1 MSPNTSVRLAR
12 IQSSRK
18 FRRQRMGVSYEI
30 NQNQL
35 WFIENGSSRK
45 ASAKESYE
53 FLCNLSDSPIKI
65 VDALCP
71 ISLKLDLD
79 RQTGEAVLSARVS
92 SRHESVSIVSIDDS
106 LEYVCTDEVWLPV
119 EKNSLKEILTLFKEA
134 EVVNLGPLNY
144 SQELY
149 ISIQG
154 KRLNPAIEFT
164 VLPKREV
171 SEVNGVPK
179 LINATPYPY
188 QVDGFHWLTWLGS
201 AGVGGIL
208 GDEMGLGKT
217 MQIIML
223 LEHEISGKRT
233 PNLIVC
239 PPSLMENWRREIE
252 KFIGR
257 KAVIHHGNRRIFNRD
272 ELESIEILITSYDAV
287 RRDELIL
294 GQIEWNLIAL
304 DEAQYIKNETS
315 QRHVSV
321 KKLKKQFGVAV
332 SGTPIENHL
341 SDLWSLA
348 DFVIP
353 GVLGTSEWFMSNFG
367 DDEESA
373 EALREI
379 VSPIILRR
387 RVSEVAQDLPPVTL
401 KPVALELSGELA
413 SEYSAE
419 VQAHKSEKR
428 AVFALISKLRQI
440 CCHLLEPNQ
449 NSIVESTSGKY
460 EYLFDTLEELFA
472 NKNKAI
478 IFAPFTTAITDIE
491 KWVRNKFPTNQVHT
505 LFGETPIP
513 DRQAMVDRFTEDLNP
528 GVLIMN
534 PKAGGVGLNI
544 TTANHV
550 IHFAPDWNPAVM
562 DQASARSF
570 RRGQILPVTIH
581 NLFYVDSVEEYM
593 QERLNAKRNLS
604 ETALSD
610 TDVMPTVEE
619 LMKALERVPNV

>member
-1 MSPNTSVRLAR
+1 MSPD
-12 IQSSRK
+12 
-18 FRRQRMGVSYEI
+18 YEI
-30 NQNQL
+30 SQNQL
-35 WFIENGSSRK
+35 WFTENGTTRK
-45 ASAKESYE
+45 ATAKESYV
-53 FLCNLSDSPIKI
+53 FLTTLENSPIKVI
-65 VDALCP
+65 ETLCP
-71 ISLKLDLD
+71 II
-79 RQTGEAVLSARVS
+79 LSIDADKQSGKTILSGKVS
-92 SRHESVSIVSIDDS
+92 SRSASVWLASIEDT
-106 LEYVCTDEVWLPV
+106 LEYVCTNEIWLPI
-119 EKNSLKEILTLFKEA
+119 EKNSLTDILQLFKEA
-134 EVVNLGPLNY
+134 EIRNLGTLNY

-149 ISIQG
+149 LSIQG
-154 KRLNPAIEFT
+154 KRLTPVLEINS
-164 VLPKREV
+164 LPKREIA
-171 SEVNGVPK
+171 EVNGVPT

-223 LEHEISGKRT
+223 LAHEISGKRT
-233 PNLIVC
+233 PNLIIC

-252 KFIGR
+252 KFIGL
-257 KAVIHHGNRRIFNRD
+257 KAVVHHGNQRIFNRD
-272 ELESIEILITSYDAV
+272 ELNKIEILITSYDAV

-294 GQIEWNLIAL
+294 GQIEWNLVAL
-304 DEAQYIKNETS
+304 DEAQYIKNEGS
-315 QRHVSV
+315 QRHVAV

-353 GVLGTSEWFMSNFG
+353 GVLGTSEWFMTNFG

-373 EALREI
+373 EALREL

-387 RVSEVAQDLPPVTL
+387 RVSEVAKDLPPVTI
-401 KPVALELSGELA
+401 KPVALELLGELA
-413 SEYSAE
+413 FEYSEE
-419 VQAHKSEKR
+419 VKARKNEKR
-428 AVFALISKLRQI
+428 AIFSLISKLRQI
-440 CCHLLEPNQ
+440 CCHVLEINQ
-449 NSIVESTSGKY
+449 LSVIEPTSGKF
-460 EYLFDTLEELFA
+460 EYLFVTLEELFA

-478 IFAPFTTAITDIE
+478 IFAPFTTTITDIE
-491 KWVRNKFPTNQVHT
+491 KWFSLKFPNNQVHT
-505 LFGETPIP
+505 LFGETPINE
-513 DRQAMVDRFTEDLNP
+513 RQIMVDRFTADLNP

-570 RRGQILPVTIH
+570 RRGQVLPVTIH

-593 QERLNAKRNLS
+593 YEKLNAKRSLS

-610 TDVMPTVEE
+610 TDEMPTVEE
-619 LMKALERVPNV
+619 LMSALERVPHV

>member
-1 MSPNTSVRLAR
+1 MSTD
-12 IQSSRK
+12 
-18 FRRQRMGVSYEI
+18 YELK
-30 NQNQL
+30 QNQL
-35 WFIENGSSRK
+35 WFLVDGTSQKATAIE
-45 ASAKESYE
+45 AHA
-53 FLCNLSDSPIKI
+53 FLATLKDSPIKV
-65 VDALCP
+65 VDVLCP
-71 ISLKLDLD
+71 IVLKLDVD
-79 RQTGEAVLSARVS
+79 KESGETVLSAKVR
-92 SRHESVSIVSIDDS
+92 SRNASISIDS
-106 LEYVCTDEVWLPV
+106 LDESLDYVCTNEVWLPIQ
-119 EKNSLKEILTLFKEA
+119 KNSLKDILELFHEA
-134 EVVNLGPLNY
+134 DIVNLGTLNY

-149 ISIQG
+149 VSIQG
-154 KRLNPAIEFT
+154 KRLNPPLEINA
-164 VLPKREV
+164 LPKREIA
-171 SEVNGVPK
+171 EVNGVPK

-223 LEHEISGKRT
+223 LEHEISRNRT

-257 KAVIHHGNRRIFNRD
+257 KAVVHHGTQRIFNRD
-272 ELESIEILITSYDAV
+272 ELLNIEILITSYDAV

-304 DEAQYIKNETS
+304 DEAQYIKNEAS
-315 QRHVSV
+315 QRHSSV

-332 SGTPIENHL
+332 SGTPIENRL

-353 GVLGTSEWFMSNFG
+353 GVLGTSEWFASKFS
-367 DDEESA
+367 DDEASA
-373 EALREI
+373 EELRDI

-387 RVSEVAQDLPPVTL
+387 RVSEVAKDLPPVTL
-401 KPVALELSGELA
+401 KPVALELAGELA
-413 SEYSAE
+413 SQYSEE
-419 VQAHKSEKR
+419 VKANKNEKR
-428 AVFALISKLRQI
+428 AIFALISKLRQL
-440 CCHLLEPNQ
+440 CCHVLEINQ
-449 NSIVESTSGKY
+449 LSIVEPTSGKF

-472 NKNKAI
+472 NDHKAI
-478 IFAPFTTAITDIE
+478 VFAPFTTTIKDIE
-491 KWVRNKFPTNQVHT
+491 KWFQKKFPDNQVHT
-505 LFGETPIP
+505 LFGETPISE
-513 DRQAMVDRFTEDLNP
+513 RQIMVDRFTADLNP
-528 GVLIMN
+528 GILIMN

-570 RRGQILPVTIH
+570 RRGQALPVTIH
-581 NLFYVDSVEEYM
+581 NLFYADSVEEYM
-593 QERLNAKRNLS
+593 YERLNTKRRLS
-604 ETALSD
+604 ETALSH
-610 TDVMPTVEE
+610 TDEMPTVEE
-619 LMKALERVPNV
+619 LMKALERVPHV

>member
-1 MSPNTSVRLAR
+1 MRV
-12 IQSSRK
+12 
-18 FRRQRMGVSYEI
+18 GYEI

-35 WFIENGSSRK
+35 WFIENGTTRK
-45 ASAKESYE
+45 ATAKESYSYLTTLE
-53 FLCNLSDSPIKI
+53 DSPIKVI
-65 VDALCP
+65 ETLCP
-71 ISLKLDLD
+71 IILNLDVEKESGK
-79 RQTGEAVLSARVS
+79 TILSAKVS
-92 SRHESVSIVSIDDS
+92 SRNASVSIASIEDS
-106 LEYVCTDEVWLPV
+106 LEYVCTNEIWLPI
-119 EKNSLKEILTLFKEA
+119 EKNSLTDILQLFKDA
-134 EVVNLGPLNY
+134 EIDNLGILNY

-149 ISIQG
+149 VSIQG
-154 KRLNPAIEFT
+154 KRLTPALEIKS
-164 VLPKREV
+164 LPKREIA
-171 SEVNGVPK
+171 EVNGVPK

-188 QVDGFHWLTWLGS
+188 QIDGFHWLTWLGS

-223 LEHEISGKRT
+223 LAHEISGKRT

-252 KFIGR
+252 RFIGL
-257 KAVIHHGNRRIFNRD
+257 KAVVHHGSQRIFNRD

-304 DEAQYIKNETS
+304 DEAQYIKNESS
-315 QRHVSV
+315 QRHTAV

-353 GVLGTSEWFMSNFG
+353 GVLGSSEWFMSNFG

-387 RVSEVAQDLPPVTL
+387 RVSEVAKDLPPVTL
-401 KPVALELSGELA
+401 KPVALELVGELA
-413 SEYSAE
+413 FEYSEE
-419 VQAHKSEKR
+419 VKTWKNEKR
-428 AVFALISKLRQI
+428 ALFSLISKLRQI
-440 CCHLLEPNQ
+440 CCHVLEINQ
-449 NSIVESTSGKY
+449 SSVIESTSGKF
-460 EYLFDTLEELFA
+460 EYLSDTLEELFA

-478 IFAPFTTAITDIE
+478 IFAPFTTTISDIE
-491 KWVRNKFPTNQVHT
+491 KWFREKFPHNQVHT

-513 DRQAMVDRFTEDLNP
+513 ERQTMVDRFTADLNP

-570 RRGQILPVTIH
+570 RRGQVLPVTIH

-593 QERLNAKRNLS
+593 YEKLNAKRSLS
-604 ETALSD
+604 EAALSD

-619 LMKALERVPNV
+619 LMKALERVPHV

>member
-1 MSPNTSVRLAR
+1 MSVD
-12 IQSSRK
+12 
-18 FRRQRMGVSYEI
+18 YEI

-35 WFIENGSSRK
+35 WFIENGTSRK
-45 ASAKESYE
+45 ATAKESHA
-53 FLCNLSDSPIKI
+53 FLATLEDSPVKVIET
-65 VDALCP
+65 LCP
-71 ISLKLDLD
+71 IILSIEVENLSGK
-79 RQTGEAVLSARVS
+79 TILSAKVS
-92 SRHESVSIVSIDDS
+92 SRNAYVPISSIEDS
-106 LEYVCTDEVWLPV
+106 LEYVCTNEIWLPI
-119 EKNSLKEILTLFKEA
+119 EKNSLKDILQLFKEA
-134 EVVNLGPLNY
+134 DIGNLGALNY

-149 ISIQG
+149 LSIQG
-154 KRLNPAIEFT
+154 KRLTPALEISS
-164 VLPKREV
+164 LPKREV
-171 SEVNGVPK
+171 AEVNGVPK

-188 QVDGFHWLTWLGS
+188 QVEGFHWLTWLGS

-257 KAVIHHGNRRIFNRD
+257 KAVVHHGNQRIFNRD
-272 ELESIEILITSYDAV
+272 ELENIEILITSYDAV

-321 KKLKKQFGVAV
+321 KKLKKQFGIAV

-373 EALREI
+373 EALREA

-387 RVSEVAQDLPPVTL
+387 RVSEVAKDLPPVTL
-401 KPVALELSGELA
+401 KPVALELLGELA
-413 SEYSAE
+413 SEYSEE
-419 VQAHKSEKR
+419 VKAHKTEKR
-428 AVFALISKLRQI
+428 AIFALISKLRQI
-440 CCHLLEPNQ
+440 CCHVLDINQTSVIEP
-449 NSIVESTSGKY
+449 TSGKF

-478 IFAPFTTAITDIE
+478 IFAPFTTTITDIE
-491 KWVRNKFPTNQVHT
+491 KWFRAKFPNNQVHT

-513 DRQAMVDRFTEDLNP
+513 ERQIMVDRFTADLNP

-570 RRGQILPVTIH
+570 RRGQVLPVTIH
-581 NLFYVDSVEEYM
+581 NLFYADSVEEYM
-593 QERLNAKRNLS
+593 YERLNAKRSLS
-604 ETALSD
+604 ETALID
-610 TDVMPTVEE
+610 TDEMPTVEE